1 MKIIEIDTKQFNAL
15 KFDRRE
21 FQTKSESG
29 SDMKK
34 VMDWYYKMAVKS
46 DIYKYKR
53 PNGILWMV
61 RVDGK
66 PT

>member
-1 MKIIEIDTKQFNAL
+1 MKIIEINTKQFNAL

-53 PNGILWMV
+53 PLV
-61 RVDGK
+61 
-66 PT
+66 